1 MATATDFLMD
11 ISDNISG
18 KQKMV
23 KRLFSDEIVPSLN
36 FSEPIGLRTFL
47 SVLGSPIIIS
57 SLDMGLN
64 TMSDFN
70 KKIDGL
76 PWPNGGAPLAKTVN
90 KSVSDFEN
98 IDADDKI
105 VVLVTG
111 GSDNFRY
118 EMGDVAYEINNAEG
132 EVRLV
137 VLGINLSENDEKDAI
152 SSIEKCNGAFCN
164 IKMNDDNY
172 ERFEAKAQL
181 ETFFNALKGKPAAP
195 KVQEPAKNI
204 VKETPKAEPVKIE
217 FTAPTT
223 TVSENKAAAEPQFES
238 IKPIEKKQ
246 PSWLHKKTAAEPQFE
261 SIKPIEVKPAE
272 IPNESESADEIDVF
286 DVLAKNNEAIKACL
300 LNNVEAFNLLSA
312 RLDSAN
318 AKIDK
323 LIADDKAVVIEED
336 SELNAEIADKSRA
349 IVMQLLQS
357 KYPERVK
364 SVNNTEKGY
373 DFQVW
378 LDNESVEYRIA
389 CKGLLDEQQTFCM
402 ARKEWEVCMKNN
414 RNYQVYLINN
424 MSSQPTVT
432 IIDNLM
438 GWLLKGKIVPC
449 APKNKKVKADT
460 VTLTIVK

>member
-23 KRLFSDEIVPSLN
+23 KCLFSDEIVPSLN

-47 SVLGSPIIIS
+47 SVVGSPIIIS

-64 TMSDFN
+64 TVSDFN

-105 VVLVTG
+105 IVLVTG

-118 EMGDVAYEINNAEG
+118 EMSDVAYEINKAEG
-132 EVRLV
+132 KVRLV
-137 VLGINLSENDEKDAI
+137 VLGINLSEDDEKDAI

-181 ETFFNALKGKPAAP
+181 ETFFNVLKNKPAAP
-195 KVQEPAKNI
+195 KVQEPEKNI
-204 VKETPKAEPVKIE
+204 VKEAPKAEPVKIE
-217 FTAPTT
+217 FSAPTI
-223 TVSENKAAAEPQFES
+223 TVSEKKA
-238 IKPIEKKQ
+238 
-246 PSWLHKKTAAEPQFE
+246 AAEPQFE
-261 SIKPIEVKPAE
+261 SIKPIEVKPAD
-272 IPNESESADEIDVF
+272 IPNDSESADEIDVF

-402 ARKEWEVCMKNN
+402 TRKEWEVCMKNN

-449 APKNKKVKADT
+449 APKNMKIKADT

>member
-64 TMSDFN
+64 TVSDFN

-118 EMGDVAYEINNAEG
+118 EMGDVAYEINKAEG
-132 EVRLV
+132 NVRLV

-181 ETFFNALKGKPAAP
+181 ETFFNVLKNKPAAP
-195 KVQEPAKNI
+195 KVQEPEKNI
-204 VKETPKAEPVKIE
+204 VKEAPKAEPVKIE
-217 FTAPTT
+217 FTAPTI
-223 TVSENKAAAEPQFES
+223 TVSEKKA
-238 IKPIEKKQ
+238 
-246 PSWLHKKTAAEPQFE
+246 AAEPQFE

-272 IPNESESADEIDVF
+272 IPNDSESADEIDVF

-449 APKNKKVKADT
+449 APQNMKIKADT

>member
-23 KRLFSDEIVPSLN
+23 KHLFSDEIVPSLN

-47 SVLGSPIIIS
+47 SVVGSPIIIS

-64 TMSDFN
+64 TVSDFN

-105 VVLVTG
+105 IVLVTG

-118 EMGDVAYEINNAEG
+118 EMGDVAYEINKAEG
-132 EVRLV
+132 KVRLV
-137 VLGINLSENDEKDAI
+137 VLGINLSEDDEKDAI

-181 ETFFNALKGKPAAP
+181 ETFFNVLKNKPAAP
-195 KVQEPAKNI
+195 KVQEPEKNI
-204 VKETPKAEPVKIE
+204 VKEAPKAEPVKIE
-217 FTAPTT
+217 FTAPTI
-223 TVSENKAAAEPQFES
+223 TVSEKKA
-238 IKPIEKKQ
+238 
-246 PSWLHKKTAAEPQFE
+246 AAEPQFE
-261 SIKPIEVKPAE
+261 SIKPIEVKPAD
-272 IPNESESADEIDVF
+272 IPNDSESADEIDVF

-449 APKNKKVKADT
+449 APKNMKIKADT

>member
-1 MATATDFLMD
+1 
-11 ISDNISG
+11 
-18 KQKMV
+18 
-23 KRLFSDEIVPSLN
+23 
-36 FSEPIGLRTFL
+36 
-47 SVLGSPIIIS
+47 
-57 SLDMGLN
+57 
-64 TMSDFN
+64 
-70 KKIDGL
+70 
-76 PWPNGGAPLAKTVN
+76 
-90 KSVSDFEN
+90 
-98 IDADDKI
+98 
-105 VVLVTG
+105 
-111 GSDNFRY
+111 
-118 EMGDVAYEINNAEG
+118 MGDVAYEINNAKG

-217 FTAPTT
+217 FSAPTI
-223 TVSENKAAAEPQFES
+223 TVSEKKA
-238 IKPIEKKQ
+238 
-246 PSWLHKKTAAEPQFE
+246 AAEPQFE

>member
-47 SVLGSPIIIS
+47 SVVGSPIIIS

-64 TMSDFN
+64 TVSDFN

-105 VVLVTG
+105 IVLVTG

-118 EMGDVAYEINNAEG
+118 EMSDVAYEINKAEG
-132 EVRLV
+132 KVRLV
-137 VLGINLSENDEKDAI
+137 VLGINLSEDDEKDAI

-181 ETFFNALKGKPAAP
+181 ETFFNVLKNKPAAP
-195 KVQEPAKNI
+195 KVQEPEKNI
-204 VKETPKAEPVKIE
+204 VKEAPKAEPVKIE
-217 FTAPTT
+217 FTAPTI
-223 TVSENKAAAEPQFES
+223 TVSEKKA
-238 IKPIEKKQ
+238 
-246 PSWLHKKTAAEPQFE
+246 AAEPQFE
-261 SIKPIEVKPAE
+261 SIKPIEVKPAD
-272 IPNESESADEIDVF
+272 IPNDSESADEIDVF

-449 APKNKKVKADT
+449 APKNMKIKADT

>member
-1 MATATDFLMD
+1 
-11 ISDNISG
+11 
-18 KQKMV
+18 QKMV

-47 SVLGSPIIIS
+47 SVVGSPIIIS

-64 TMSDFN
+64 SMSDFN

-118 EMGDVAYEINNAEG
+118 EMGDVAYEINKAEG
-132 EVRLV
+132 KVRLV

-204 VKETPKAEPVKIE
+204 VKETPKVEPVKIE
-217 FTAPTT
+217 FSAPTI
-223 TVSENKAAAEPQFES
+223 TVSE
-238 IKPIEKKQ
+238 
-246 PSWLHKKTAAEPQFE
+246 KKTAAEPQFE

-449 APKNKKVKADT
+449 APKNMKIKADT

>member
-47 SVLGSPIIIS
+47 SVVGSPIIIS

-118 EMGDVAYEINNAEG
+118 EMGDVAYEINNAKG

-195 KVQEPAKNI
+195 KVQEPTKNI
-204 VKETPKAEPVKIE
+204 VKETPKAKPVKIE
-217 FTAPTT
+217 FSDPTI
-223 TVSENKAAAEPQFES
+223 TVSEKKA
-238 IKPIEKKQ
+238 
-246 PSWLHKKTAAEPQFE
+246 AAEPQFE

>member
-47 SVLGSPIIIS
+47 SVVGSPIIIS

-118 EMGDVAYEINNAEG
+118 EMGDVAYEINNAKG

-181 ETFFNALKGKPAAP
+181 ETFFNALKDKPAAP

-217 FTAPTT
+217 FSAPTI
-223 TVSENKAAAEPQFES
+223 TVSEKKA
-238 IKPIEKKQ
+238 
-246 PSWLHKKTAAEPQFE
+246 AAEPQFE

>member
-47 SVLGSPIIIS
+47 SVVGSPIIIS

-64 TMSDFN
+64 SMSDFN

-118 EMGDVAYEINNAEG
+118 EMGDVAYEINNAKG

-204 VKETPKAEPVKIE
+204 VKETPKVEPVKIE
-217 FTAPTT
+217 FSAPTI
-223 TVSENKAAAEPQFES
+223 TVSE
-238 IKPIEKKQ
+238 
-246 PSWLHKKTAAEPQFE
+246 KKTAAEPQFE

>member
-47 SVLGSPIIIS
+47 SVVGSPIIIS

-64 TMSDFN
+64 TVSDFN

-105 VVLVTG
+105 IVLVTG

-118 EMGDVAYEINNAEG
+118 EMSDVAYEINKAEG
-132 EVRLV
+132 KVRLV
-137 VLGINLSENDEKDAI
+137 VLGINLSEDDEKDAI

-181 ETFFNALKGKPAAP
+181 ETFFNVLKNKPAAP
-195 KVQEPAKNI
+195 KVQEPEKNI
-204 VKETPKAEPVKIE
+204 VKEAPKAEPVKIE
-217 FTAPTT
+217 FSAPTI
-223 TVSENKAAAEPQFES
+223 TVSEKKA
-238 IKPIEKKQ
+238 
-246 PSWLHKKTAAEPQFE
+246 AAEPQFE
-261 SIKPIEVKPAE
+261 SIKPIEVKPAD
-272 IPNESESADEIDVF
+272 IPNDSESADEIDVF

-402 ARKEWEVCMKNN
+402 TRKEWEVCMKNN

-449 APKNKKVKADT
+449 APKNMKIKADT

>member
-47 SVLGSPIIIS
+47 SVVGSPIIIS

-64 TMSDFN
+64 TVSDFN

-118 EMGDVAYEINNAEG
+118 EMGDVAYEINKAEG
-132 EVRLV
+132 KVRLV

-181 ETFFNALKGKPAAP
+181 ETFFNVLKNKPAAP
-195 KVQEPAKNI
+195 KVQEPEKNI
-204 VKETPKAEPVKIE
+204 VKEAPKTEPVKIE
-217 FTAPTT
+217 FSAPTI
-223 TVSENKAAAEPQFES
+223 TVSEKKA
-238 IKPIEKKQ
+238 
-246 PSWLHKKTAAEPQFE
+246 TAEPQFE
-261 SIKPIEVKPAE
+261 SIKPIEVKPAD

-449 APKNKKVKADT
+449 APKNMKIKADT

>member
-47 SVLGSPIIIS
+47 SVVGSPIIIS

-118 EMGDVAYEINNAEG
+118 EMGDVAYEINNAKG

-152 SSIEKCNGAFCN
+152 SSIAKCNGAFCN

-217 FTAPTT
+217 FSAPTI
-223 TVSENKAAAEPQFES
+223 TVSEKKA
-238 IKPIEKKQ
+238 
-246 PSWLHKKTAAEPQFE
+246 AAEPQFE

>member
-47 SVLGSPIIIS
+47 SVVGSPIIIS

-64 TMSDFN
+64 TVSDFN

-105 VVLVTG
+105 IVLVTG

-118 EMGDVAYEINNAEG
+118 EMGDVAYEINKTEG
-132 EVRLV
+132 KVRLV

-181 ETFFNALKGKPAAP
+181 ETFFNVLKNKPAAP
-195 KVQEPAKNI
+195 KVQEPEKNI
-204 VKETPKAEPVKIE
+204 VKEAPKAEPVKIE
-217 FTAPTT
+217 FSAPTI
-223 TVSENKAAAEPQFES
+223 TVSEKKA
-238 IKPIEKKQ
+238 
-246 PSWLHKKTAAEPQFE
+246 AAEPQFE

-364 SVNNTEKGY
+364 SVNNAEKGY

-449 APKNKKVKADT
+449 APKNMKIKADT

>member
-47 SVLGSPIIIS
+47 SVVGSPIIIS

-118 EMGDVAYEINNAEG
+118 EMGDVAYEINNAKG

-217 FTAPTT
+217 FSAPTI
-223 TVSENKAAAEPQFES
+223 TVSEKKA
-238 IKPIEKKQ
+238 
-246 PSWLHKKTAAEPQFE
+246 AAEPQFE

-272 IPNESESADEIDVF
+272 IPNESENADEIDVF

>member
-1 MATATDFLMD
+1 
-11 ISDNISG
+11 
-18 KQKMV
+18 MV

-47 SVLGSPIIIS
+47 SVVGSPIIIS

-64 TMSDFN
+64 TVSDFN

-105 VVLVTG
+105 IVLVTG

-118 EMGDVAYEINNAEG
+118 EMGDVAYEINKTEG
-132 EVRLV
+132 KVRLV

-181 ETFFNALKGKPAAP
+181 ETFFNVLKNKPAAP
-195 KVQEPAKNI
+195 KVQEPEKNI
-204 VKETPKAEPVKIE
+204 VKEAPKAEPVKIE
-217 FTAPTT
+217 FSAPTI
-223 TVSENKAAAEPQFES
+223 TVSEKKA
-238 IKPIEKKQ
+238 
-246 PSWLHKKTAAEPQFE
+246 AAEPQFE

-364 SVNNTEKGY
+364 SVNNAEKGY

-449 APKNKKVKADT
+449 APKNMKIKADT

>member
-47 SVLGSPIIIS
+47 SVVGSPIIIS

-64 TMSDFN
+64 SMSDFN

-118 EMGDVAYEINNAEG
+118 EMGDVAYEINKAEG
-132 EVRLV
+132 KVRLV

-204 VKETPKAEPVKIE
+204 VKETPKVEPVKIE
-217 FTAPTT
+217 FSAPTI
-223 TVSENKAAAEPQFES
+223 TVSE
-238 IKPIEKKQ
+238 
-246 PSWLHKKTAAEPQFE
+246 KKTAAEPQFE

>member
-47 SVLGSPIIIS
+47 SVVGSPIIIS

-118 EMGDVAYEINNAEG
+118 EMGDVAYEINNAKG

-217 FTAPTT
+217 FSAPTI
-223 TVSENKAAAEPQFES
+223 TVSEKKA
-238 IKPIEKKQ
+238 
-246 PSWLHKKTAAEPQFE
+246 AAEPQFE

-286 DVLAKNNEAIKACL
+286 DVLTKNNEAIKACL

>member
-23 KRLFSDEIVPSLN
+23 KCLFSDEIVPSLN
-36 FSEPIGLRTFL
+36 FSEPFGLKTFL
-47 SVLGSPIIIS
+47 SVVGSPIIIS

-76 PWPNGGAPLAKTVN
+76 PWPNGGAPLSKTVN

-98 IDADDKI
+98 VDADDKLI
-105 VVLVTG
+105 VLVTG

-118 EMGDVAYEINNAEG
+118 EMGDVAYEVNKANG
-132 EVRLV
+132 GVRLV
-137 VLGINLSENDEKDAI
+137 VLGIDLSENDEKDAI
-152 SSIEKCNGAFCN
+152 ASIEKCNGVLCN

-195 KVQEPAKNI
+195 KAQEPEKNI
-204 VKETPKAEPVKIE
+204 VKEAPKAEPIKIE
-217 FTAPTT
+217 FTTPTI
-223 TVSENKAAAEPQFES
+223 TVSEKKA
-238 IKPIEKKQ
+238 
-246 PSWLHKKTAAEPQFE
+246 AAEPQFE

-272 IPNESESADEIDVF
+272 IPNDSESADEIDVF

-323 LIADDKAVVIEED
+323 LITDDKAVVIEED
-336 SELNAEIADKSRA
+336 SELNAEIADKSRTIA
-349 IVMQLLQS
+349 MQLLQS

-402 ARKEWEVCMKNN
+402 TRKEWEVCMKNN
-414 RNYQVYLINN
+414 RNYQVYLINK

-449 APKNKKVKADT
+449 ASKNMKIKADN
-460 VTLTIVK
+460 VILTIVK

>member
-47 SVLGSPIIIS
+47 SVVGSPIIIS

-118 EMGDVAYEINNAEG
+118 EMGDVAYEINNAKG

-181 ETFFNALKGKPAAP
+181 ETFFNVLKNKPAAP
-195 KVQEPAKNI
+195 KVQEPEKNI
-204 VKETPKAEPVKIE
+204 VKEAPKAEPVKIE
-217 FTAPTT
+217 FTAPTI
-223 TVSENKAAAEPQFES
+223 TVSEKKA
-238 IKPIEKKQ
+238 
-246 PSWLHKKTAAEPQFE
+246 AAEPQFE

-272 IPNESESADEIDVF
+272 IPNDSESADEIDVF

>member
-47 SVLGSPIIIS
+47 SVVGSPIIIS

-64 TMSDFN
+64 TVSDFN

-105 VVLVTG
+105 IVLVTG

-118 EMGDVAYEINNAEG
+118 EMSDVAYEINKAEG
-132 EVRLV
+132 KVRLV
-137 VLGINLSENDEKDAI
+137 VLGINLSEDDEKDAI

-181 ETFFNALKGKPAAP
+181 ETFFNVLKNKPAAP
-195 KVQEPAKNI
+195 KVQEPEKNI
-204 VKETPKAEPVKIE
+204 VKEAPKAEPVKIE
-217 FTAPTT
+217 FTAPTI
-223 TVSENKAAAEPQFES
+223 TVSEKKA
-238 IKPIEKKQ
+238 
-246 PSWLHKKTAAEPQFE
+246 AAEPQFE
-261 SIKPIEVKPAE
+261 SIKPIEVKPAD
-272 IPNESESADEIDVF
+272 IPNDSESADEIDVF

-414 RNYQVYLINN
+414 RNDQVYLINN

-449 APKNKKVKADT
+449 APKNMKIKADT

>member
-1 MATATDFLMD
+1 MD

-47 SVLGSPIIIS
+47 SVVGSPIIIS

-118 EMGDVAYEINNAEG
+118 EMGDVAYEINNAKG

-217 FTAPTT
+217 FSAPTI
-223 TVSENKAAAEPQFES
+223 TVSEKKA
-238 IKPIEKKQ
+238 
-246 PSWLHKKTAAEPQFE
+246 AAEPQFE
-261 SIKPIEVKPAE
+261 SIKPIEVKPAD
-272 IPNESESADEIDVF
+272 IPNDSESADEIDVL

>member
-47 SVLGSPIIIS
+47 SVVGSPIIIS

-64 TMSDFN
+64 SMSDFN

-118 EMGDVAYEINNAEG
+118 EMGDVAYEINNAKG

-181 ETFFNALKGKPAAP
+181 ETFFNVLKNKPAAP
-195 KVQEPAKNI
+195 KVQEPEKNI
-204 VKETPKAEPVKIE
+204 VKEAPKAEPVKIE
-217 FTAPTT
+217 FSAPTI
-223 TVSENKAAAEPQFES
+223 TVSE
-238 IKPIEKKQ
+238 
-246 PSWLHKKTAAEPQFE
+246 KKTAAEPQFE

>member
-47 SVLGSPIIIS
+47 SVVGSPIIIS

-64 TMSDFN
+64 TVSDFN

-105 VVLVTG
+105 IVLVTG

-118 EMGDVAYEINNAEG
+118 EMSDVAYEINKAEG
-132 EVRLV
+132 KVRLV
-137 VLGINLSENDEKDAI
+137 VLGINLSEDDEKDAI

-195 KVQEPAKNI
+195 KVQEPEKNI
-204 VKETPKAEPVKIE
+204 VKEAPKAEPVKIE
-217 FTAPTT
+217 FSAPTI
-223 TVSENKAAAEPQFES
+223 TVSEKKA
-238 IKPIEKKQ
+238 
-246 PSWLHKKTAAEPQFE
+246 AAEPQFE
-261 SIKPIEVKPAE
+261 SIKPIEVKPAD

-449 APKNKKVKADT
+449 APKNMKIKADT

>member
-47 SVLGSPIIIS
+47 SVVGSPIIIS

-118 EMGDVAYEINNAEG
+118 EMGDVAYEINNAKG

-181 ETFFNALKGKPAAP
+181 ETFFNALKGRPAAP

-217 FTAPTT
+217 FSAPTI
-223 TVSENKAAAEPQFES
+223 TVSEKKA
-238 IKPIEKKQ
+238 
-246 PSWLHKKTAAEPQFE
+246 AAEPQFE

-272 IPNESESADEIDVF
+272 IPNESENADEIDVF

-318 AKIDK
+318 ANIDK

>member
-1 MATATDFLMD
+1 
-11 ISDNISG
+11 
-18 KQKMV
+18 MV

-47 SVLGSPIIIS
+47 SVVGSPIIIS

-64 TMSDFN
+64 TVSDFN

-105 VVLVTG
+105 IVLVTG

-118 EMGDVAYEINNAEG
+118 EMSDVAYEINKAEG
-132 EVRLV
+132 KVRLV
-137 VLGINLSENDEKDAI
+137 VLGINLSEDDEKDAI

-181 ETFFNALKGKPAAP
+181 ETFFNVLKNKPAAP
-195 KVQEPAKNI
+195 KVQEPEKNI
-204 VKETPKAEPVKIE
+204 VKEAPKAEPVKIE
-217 FTAPTT
+217 FSAPTI
-223 TVSENKAAAEPQFES
+223 TVSEKKA
-238 IKPIEKKQ
+238 
-246 PSWLHKKTAAEPQFE
+246 TAEPQFE
-261 SIKPIEVKPAE
+261 SIKPIEVKPAD
-272 IPNESESADEIDVF
+272 IPNDSESADEIDVF

-449 APKNKKVKADT
+449 APKNMKIKADT

>member
-47 SVLGSPIIIS
+47 SVVGSPIIIS

-64 TMSDFN
+64 TVSDFN

-105 VVLVTG
+105 IVLVTG

-118 EMGDVAYEINNAEG
+118 EMSDVAYEINKAEG
-132 EVRLV
+132 KVRLV
-137 VLGINLSENDEKDAI
+137 VLGINLSEDDEKDAI

-223 TVSENKAAAEPQFES
+223 TVSENKA
-238 IKPIEKKQ
+238 
-246 PSWLHKKTAAEPQFE
+246 TAEPQFE

-449 APKNKKVKADT
+449 APKNMKIKADT

>member
-47 SVLGSPIIIS
+47 SVGGSPIIIS

-64 TMSDFN
+64 TVSDFN

-98 IDADDKI
+98 IGADDKI
-105 VVLVTG
+105 IVLVTG

-118 EMGDVAYEINNAEG
+118 EMSDVAYEINKAEG
-132 EVRLV
+132 KVRLV
-137 VLGINLSENDEKDAI
+137 VLGINLSEDDEKDAI

-181 ETFFNALKGKPAAP
+181 ETFFNVLKNKPAAP
-195 KVQEPAKNI
+195 KVQEPEKNI

-217 FTAPTT
+217 FTAPTI
-223 TVSENKAAAEPQFES
+223 TVSEKKA
-238 IKPIEKKQ
+238 
-246 PSWLHKKTAAEPQFE
+246 AAEPQFE
-261 SIKPIEVKPAE
+261 SIKPIEVKPAD
-272 IPNESESADEIDVF
+272 IPNDSESADEIDVF

>member
-47 SVLGSPIIIS
+47 SVVGSPIIIS

-64 TMSDFN
+64 TVSDFN

-105 VVLVTG
+105 IVLVTG

-118 EMGDVAYEINNAEG
+118 EMSDVAYEINKAEG
-132 EVRLV
+132 KVRLV
-137 VLGINLSENDEKDAI
+137 VLGINLSEDDEKDAI

-181 ETFFNALKGKPAAP
+181 ETFFNVLKNKPAAP
-195 KVQEPAKNI
+195 KVQEPEKNI
-204 VKETPKAEPVKIE
+204 VKEAPKAEPVKIE
-217 FTAPTT
+217 FTAPTI
-223 TVSENKAAAEPQFES
+223 TVSEKKA
-238 IKPIEKKQ
+238 
-246 PSWLHKKTAAEPQFE
+246 AAEPQFE

-449 APKNKKVKADT
+449 APKNMKIKADT

>member
-47 SVLGSPIIIS
+47 SVVGSPIIIS

-64 TMSDFN
+64 TVSDFN

-105 VVLVTG
+105 IVLVTG

-118 EMGDVAYEINNAEG
+118 EMSDVAYEINKAEG
-132 EVRLV
+132 KVRLV
-137 VLGINLSENDEKDAI
+137 VLGINLSEDDEKDAI

-181 ETFFNALKGKPAAP
+181 ETFFNVLKNKPAAP
-195 KVQEPAKNI
+195 KVQEPEKNI
-204 VKETPKAEPVKIE
+204 VKEAPKAEPVKIE
-217 FTAPTT
+217 FTAPTI
-223 TVSENKAAAEPQFES
+223 TVSEKKAAAEPQFES
-238 IKPIEKKQ
+238 IKPIEV
-246 PSWLHKKTAAEPQFE
+246 KT
-261 SIKPIEVKPAE
+261 AE

>member
-47 SVLGSPIIIS
+47 SVVGSPIIIS

-64 TMSDFN
+64 TVSDFN

-118 EMGDVAYEINNAEG
+118 EMGDVAYEINNAKG

-181 ETFFNALKGKPAAP
+181 ETFFNVLKNKPAAP
-195 KVQEPAKNI
+195 KVQEPEKNI
-204 VKETPKAEPVKIE
+204 VKEAPKAEPVKIE
-217 FTAPTT
+217 FTALTT
-223 TVSENKAAAEPQFES
+223 TVSEKKA
-238 IKPIEKKQ
+238 
-246 PSWLHKKTAAEPQFE
+246 AAEPQFE

>member
-47 SVLGSPIIIS
+47 SVVGSPIIIS

-64 TMSDFN
+64 TVSDFN

-105 VVLVTG
+105 IVLVTG

-118 EMGDVAYEINNAEG
+118 EMSDVAYEINKAEG
-132 EVRLV
+132 KVRLV
-137 VLGINLSENDEKDAI
+137 VLGINLSEDDEKDAI

-181 ETFFNALKGKPAAP
+181 ETFFNVLKNKPAAP
-195 KVQEPAKNI
+195 KVQEPEKNI
-204 VKETPKAEPVKIE
+204 VKEAPKAEPVKIE
-217 FTAPTT
+217 FSAPTI
-223 TVSENKAAAEPQFES
+223 TVSEKKA
-238 IKPIEKKQ
+238 
-246 PSWLHKKTAAEPQFE
+246 AAEPQFE
-261 SIKPIEVKPAE
+261 SIKPIEVKPAD
-272 IPNESESADEIDVF
+272 IPNDSESADEIDVF

-449 APKNKKVKADT
+449 APKNMKIKADT

>member
-47 SVLGSPIIIS
+47 SVVGSPIIIS

-118 EMGDVAYEINNAEG
+118 EMGDVAYEINNAKG

-217 FTAPTT
+217 FSAPTI
-223 TVSENKAAAEPQFES
+223 TVSEKKA
-238 IKPIEKKQ
+238 
-246 PSWLHKKTAAEPQFE
+246 AAEPQFE

-449 APKNKKVKADT
+449 APKNMKIKADT

>member
-47 SVLGSPIIIS
+47 SVVGSPIIIS

-64 TMSDFN
+64 SMSDFN

-118 EMGDVAYEINNAEG
+118 EMGDVAYEINNAKG

-204 VKETPKAEPVKIE
+204 VKETPKVEPVKIE
-217 FTAPTT
+217 FSAPTI
-223 TVSENKAAAEPQFES
+223 TVSE
-238 IKPIEKKQ
+238 
-246 PSWLHKKTAAEPQFE
+246 KKTAAEPQFE

-449 APKNKKVKADT
+449 APKNMKIKADT

>member
-47 SVLGSPIIIS
+47 SVVGSPIIIS

-64 TMSDFN
+64 TVSDFN

-105 VVLVTG
+105 IVLVTG

-118 EMGDVAYEINNAEG
+118 EMSDVAYEINKAEG
-132 EVRLV
+132 KVRLV
-137 VLGINLSENDEKDAI
+137 VLGINLSEDDEKDAI

-181 ETFFNALKGKPAAP
+181 ETFFNVLKNKPAAP
-195 KVQEPAKNI
+195 KVQEPEKNI
-204 VKETPKAEPVKIE
+204 VKEAPKAEPVKIE
-217 FTAPTT
+217 FSAPTI

-238 IKPIEKKQ
+238 IKPIE
-246 PSWLHKKTAAEPQFE
+246 
-261 SIKPIEVKPAE
+261 VKPAD
-272 IPNESESADEIDVF
+272 IPNDSESADEIDVF

-312 RLDSAN
+312 RLDNAN

-449 APKNKKVKADT
+449 APKNMKIKADT

>member
-47 SVLGSPIIIS
+47 SVVGSPIIIS

-64 TMSDFN
+64 TVSDFN

-105 VVLVTG
+105 IVLVTG

-118 EMGDVAYEINNAEG
+118 EMGDVAYEINKAEG
-132 EVRLV
+132 KVRLV
-137 VLGINLSENDEKDAI
+137 VLGINLSEDDEKDAI

-181 ETFFNALKGKPAAP
+181 ETFFNVLKNKPAAP
-195 KVQEPAKNI
+195 KVQEPEKNI
-204 VKETPKAEPVKIE
+204 VKEAPKAEPVKIE

-223 TVSENKAAAEPQFES
+223 TVSENKA
-238 IKPIEKKQ
+238 
-246 PSWLHKKTAAEPQFE
+246 TAEPQFE
-261 SIKPIEVKPAE
+261 SIKPIEVKPAD
-272 IPNESESADEIDVF
+272 IPNDSESADEIDVF

-402 ARKEWEVCMKNN
+402 TRKEWEVCMKNN
-414 RNYQVYLINN
+414 RNYQVYLINK

-449 APKNKKVKADT
+449 APKNMKIKADT

>member
-47 SVLGSPIIIS
+47 SVVGSPIIIS

-64 TMSDFN
+64 TVSDFN

-105 VVLVTG
+105 IVLVTG

-118 EMGDVAYEINNAEG
+118 EMSEVAYEINKAEG
-132 EVRLV
+132 KVRLV
-137 VLGINLSENDEKDAI
+137 VLGINLSEDDEKDAI

-181 ETFFNALKGKPAAP
+181 ETFFNVLKNKPAAP
-195 KVQEPAKNI
+195 KVQEPEKNI
-204 VKETPKAEPVKIE
+204 VKEAPKAEPVKIE
-217 FTAPTT
+217 FTAPTI
-223 TVSENKAAAEPQFES
+223 TVSEKKA
-238 IKPIEKKQ
+238 
-246 PSWLHKKTAAEPQFE
+246 AAEPQFE
-261 SIKPIEVKPAE
+261 SIKPIEVKPAD
-272 IPNESESADEIDVF
+272 IPNDSESADEIDVF

-449 APKNKKVKADT
+449 APKNMKIKADT

>member
-47 SVLGSPIIIS
+47 SVVGSPIIIS

-118 EMGDVAYEINNAEG
+118 EMGDVAYEINNAKG

-152 SSIEKCNGAFCN
+152 SSIAKCNGAFCN

-217 FTAPTT
+217 FSAPTI
-223 TVSENKAAAEPQFES
+223 TVSEKKA
-238 IKPIEKKQ
+238 
-246 PSWLHKKTAAEPQFE
+246 AAEPQFE

-312 RLDSAN
+312 RLDNAN

>member
-47 SVLGSPIIIS
+47 SVVGSPIIIS

-118 EMGDVAYEINNAEG
+118 EMGYVAYEINNAKG

-217 FTAPTT
+217 FTAPTI
-223 TVSENKAAAEPQFES
+223 TVSEKKA
-238 IKPIEKKQ
+238 
-246 PSWLHKKTAAEPQFE
+246 AAEPQFE

>member
-47 SVLGSPIIIS
+47 SVVGSPIIIS

-64 TMSDFN
+64 TVSDFN

-105 VVLVTG
+105 IVLVTG

-118 EMGDVAYEINNAEG
+118 EMGDVAYEINKAEG
-132 EVRLV
+132 KVRLV
-137 VLGINLSENDEKDAI
+137 VLGINLSEDDEKDAI

-181 ETFFNALKGKPAAP
+181 ETFFNVLKNKPAAP
-195 KVQEPAKNI
+195 KVQEPEKNI
-204 VKETPKAEPVKIE
+204 VKEAPKAEPVKIE

-223 TVSENKAAAEPQFES
+223 TVSENKA
-238 IKPIEKKQ
+238 
-246 PSWLHKKTAAEPQFE
+246 TAEPQFE
-261 SIKPIEVKPAE
+261 SIKPIEVKPAD
-272 IPNESESADEIDVF
+272 IPNDSESADEIDVF

-336 SELNAEIADKSRA
+336 SELNAEIADKSRT

-402 ARKEWEVCMKNN
+402 TRKEWEVCMKNN

-449 APKNKKVKADT
+449 APKNMKIKADT

>member
-47 SVLGSPIIIS
+47 SVVGDPIIIS

-64 TMSDFN
+64 TVSDFN

-105 VVLVTG
+105 IVLVTG

-118 EMGDVAYEINNAEG
+118 EMSDVAYEINKAEG
-132 EVRLV
+132 KVRLV
-137 VLGINLSENDEKDAI
+137 VLGINLSEDDEKDAI

-181 ETFFNALKGKPAAP
+181 ETFFNVLKNKPAAP
-195 KVQEPAKNI
+195 KVQEPEKNI
-204 VKETPKAEPVKIE
+204 VKEAPKAEPVKIE
-217 FTAPTT
+217 FSAPTI

-238 IKPIEKKQ
+238 IKPIE
-246 PSWLHKKTAAEPQFE
+246 
-261 SIKPIEVKPAE
+261 VKPAD
-272 IPNESESADEIDVF
+272 IPNDSESADEIDVF